1 MELRLTQLPWSQQL
15 PLRMLRSMT
24 VSPFREIQRLFTEVL
39 FTAPPTQTLYGL
51 THQLSSL
58 HKLLS
63 TRLLDAR
70 TPLKELRN
78 LQTEIEDREVK

>member
-1 MELRLTQLPWSQQL
+1 MPHFMKVSTIDSSRYAWAHLP
-15 PLRMLRSMT
+15 RA
-24 VSPFREIQRLFTEVL
+24 
-39 FTAPPTQTLYGL
+39 APPTQTLYGL

-63 TRLLDAR
+63 TRLLEAR
-70 TPLKELRN
+70 TPLKDLRN

>member
-1 MELRLTQLPWSQQL
+1 M
-15 PLRMLRSMT
+15 M
-24 VSPFREIQRLFTEVL
+24 VSPFKELQVL
-39 FTAPPTQTLYGL
+39 SADFHYAAPPSQTLYGL